1 MRIAIGIPARF
12 ASTRFPGKPLVPLAG
27 RPLIAHVIERA
38 LAAELGPVIVATD
51 DDRIAE
57 AATRHGAVVR
67 MTSDG
72 HASGTDRLAEAFAA
86 VDCDIVVNVQGDEP
100 LIRPEAIRAA
110 VQPLLQ
116 DPGLQM
122 ATLAEPL
129 EAGMAGDANAVKLV
143 VDARGHALYF
153 SRALIPYPRQEGHA
167 THLKHIGLYAY
178 RRDFLLAYPTLS
190 PSQAEQAEQLE
201 QLRALHHGHA
211 IAVTIGRF
219 ATIGV
224 DTPEDLA
231 RVERLLAS
239 N

>member
-1 MRIAIGIPARF
+1 MNVAIGIPARH
-12 ASTRFPGKPLVPLAG
+12 ASTRFPGKPLAMLAG
-27 RPLIAHVIERA
+27 RPLIAHVIARA

-51 DDRIAE
+51 DARIAE
-57 AATRHGAVVR
+57 AATRYGAAVC
-67 MTSDG
+67 MTSSA
-72 HASGTDRLAEAFAA
+72 HASGTDRLAEAFAT

-116 DPGLQM
+116 DPNLPM

-129 EAGMAGDANAVKLV
+129 APELAGDPNAVKVV
-143 VDARGHALYF
+143 VDARGRALYF
-153 SRALIPYPRQEGHA
+153 SRALIPHPRQEGLA
-167 THLKHIGLYAY
+167 QHLKHIGLYAY
-178 RRDFLLAYPTLS
+178 RRDFLLAYPRLS
-190 PSQAEQAEQLE
+190 PSPAEQAEQLE

-211 IAVTIGRF
+211 IAVTIGHF

-224 DTPEDLA
+224 DTPRDLA

-239 N
+239 D

>member
-12 ASTRFPGKPLVPLAG
+12 ASTRFPGKPLVTLAG

-51 DDRIAE
+51 DARIAE
-57 AATRHGAVVR
+57 AATQHGAAVR
-67 MTSDG
+67 MTSSA

-129 EAGMAGDANAVKLV
+129 EAGMAGDPNAVKLV

-178 RRDFLLAYPTLS
+178 RRDFLLTYPTLS

-201 QLRALHHGHA
+201 QLFGH
-211 IAVTIGRF
+211 T
-219 ATIGV
+219 T
-224 DTPEDLA
+224 LA
-231 RVERLLAS
+231 APA